1 VRNIVFVILI
11 SALSLAGGCGGGGS
25 SSTSSGSTGGTG
37 GGGTTPGG
45 TSTAG
50 GNTIV
55 TSGNNVAPLIVDA
68 GPVPA
73 LPTSN
78 VPYTTV
84 VVCVPG
90 KTNCVTIDHV
100 SVDTGST
107 GLRIPATAFP
117 LFTNGATVLAALQN
131 VNPSA
136 PVAECV
142 QFLDNTFFWGTV
154 KSADVKMGGSSNTGE
169 LASSVPIHVVG
180 DPSAPTVPVD
190 CTGTEEDTVSTLGE
204 NGRIG
209 VGNFQYDCDALGF
222 TNGCTASSTAP
233 PGVYYTCTGSTCS
246 DSPVPAVP
254 LNEQVRNPV
263 SLFATDNNGVIFEL
277 PAVPIGGQTGIAA
290 GQGSMV
296 FGIGTQSN
304 NGLGS
309 AVVLTLDSNPNDP
322 AWSGFTTVYNGV
334 SYPNAAENTTLL
346 ANGSYTFGSFLDS
359 GSNGFFFLDQPQ
371 SGIPNCGDWYCPSA
385 AETLTA
391 VNEATGGN
399 SHGVQ
404 FSISNANTLFN
415 TNFTAFSDLAGPN
428 TTGTPNSVTQA
439 EDGYFD
445 WGLPFFYGRNVYT
458 AIWNVTPPSGVPAGP
473 FWAY

>member
-1 VRNIVFVILI
+1 
-11 SALSLAGGCGGGGS
+11 
-25 SSTSSGSTGGTG
+25 
-37 GGGTTPGG
+37 
-45 TSTAG
+45 
-50 GNTIV
+50 
-55 TSGNNVAPLIVDA
+55 
-68 GPVPA
+68 
-73 LPTSN
+73 
-78 VPYTTV
+78 
-84 VVCVPG
+84 
-90 KTNCVTIDHV
+90 
-100 SVDTGST
+100 
-107 GLRIPATAFP
+107 
-117 LFTNGATVLAALQN
+117 
-131 VNPSA
+131 
-136 PVAECV
+136 V

-309 AVVLTLDSNPNDP
+309 AADLTLDSNPNDP

>member
-11 SALSLAGGCGGGGS
+11 SALALAGGCGGGGGS
-25 SSTSSGSTGGTG
+25 SASTGSTGGTG
-37 GGGTTPGG
+37 SGGTTPGG

-68 GPVPA
+68 GPVPSIF
-73 LPTSN
+73 TTN

-84 VVCVPG
+84 VICVPNST
-90 KTNCVTIDHV
+90 TNCVTIDHV

-107 GLRIPATAFP
+107 GLRIPATAFSS
-117 LFTNGATVLAALQN
+117 FANGANVLAALQN
-131 VNPSA
+131 VNPGA

-154 KSADVKMGGSSNTGE
+154 KSADVKMGGTSNTYEVAG
-169 LASSVPIHVVG
+169 SVPIHVVG
-180 DPSAPTVPVD
+180 DPSAPTVPAD
-190 CTGTEEDTVSTLGE
+190 CTGTEEDTVATLGE
-204 NGRIG
+204 NGRLG
-209 VGNFQYDCDALGF
+209 VGNYQYDCDALGF
-222 TNGCTASSTAP
+222 TNECTSSSTAP
-233 PGVYYTCTGSTCS
+233 PGVYYTCSGSTCS
-246 DSPVPAVP
+246 VAAVP
-254 LNEQVRNPV
+254 LTQQLRNPV

-277 PAVPIGGQTGIAA
+277 PAVPIGGETGIAA

-309 AVVLTLDSNPNDP
+309 AVVLTLDDNPNDA
-322 AWSGFTTVYNGV
+322 AWSGFTTVYKGV
-334 SYPNAAENTTLL
+334 SYPNAAENTTLI
-346 ANGSYTFGSFLDS
+346 ANGSYAIGSFLDS

-371 SGIPNCGDWYCPSA
+371 SGISSCGDWYCPSA

-391 VNEATGGN
+391 TNEATGGN
-399 SHGVQ
+399 SSGVQ
-404 FSISNANTLFN
+404 FSVSNADTLLKA
-415 TNFTAFSDLAGPN
+415 NFTAFSDLAGPN
-428 TTGTPNSVTQA
+428 TTGTPDSVTQA
-439 EDGYFD
+439 ADGYFD